1 MTLAALSVNGLTI
14 RDRQGGAIVADISFT
29 IPAGSAL
36 TVIGETGSGKSLIAQ
51 ALFGLLPETMRAC
64 GRISIAGAP
73 AIDVLALVQGHVDAR
88 DSFAARANAG
98 QPGGNDA
105 GVVDNDHVAR
115 PQQAGQIADALILQ
129 QRNALRIDVEQ
140 ARALSRLCRAQRN
153 PLFGE
158 FKIEN
163 IDAHGVSVRRRRPDR
178 PTRADVRRSAQ
189 FG

>member
-1 MTLAALSVNGLTI
+1 
-14 RDRQGGAIVADISFT
+14 
-29 IPAGSAL
+29 
-36 TVIGETGSGKSLIAQ
+36 
-51 ALFGLLPETMRAC
+51 
-64 GRISIAGAP
+64 
-73 AIDVLALVQGHVDAR
+73 VQGHVDAR

-105 GVVDNDHVAR
+105 GVVDNDYVAR

-163 IDAHGVSVRRRRPDR
+163 IAAPGVSVRRRRPAR